1 MRTDTIFYQL
11 LLTYPHL
18 LFELV
23 DLPPDSADGY
33 QFISVEV
40 KETAFRFDGIFFP
53 NTADQTIWFV
63 EVQFQKV
70 ADFYSQF
77 MAEIMLYLKQYQ
89 PVQDWRAV
97 VIYPNRQT
105 EAPVPAYCQE
115 WFATQ
120 RLTAVYLNELTR
132 ETPYIGLTKLIITP
146 EEQVIEPAQEL
157 VRRYGQVGGLLEFV
171 ETILAYKLKH
181 LSREEI
187 SAMFTMGDLKQTR
200 VYQDAY
206 REALE
211 KGKQE
216 GKQEGM
222 QEGRREGKVQTI
234 LRLLSRKFGNL
245 SPRITQQIA
254 TLSLESLDSLA
265 DVILDM
271 QNLDDLSTWLSA
283 HWTPI
288 VTQIKIYAFPQ
299 GQRW

>member
-1 MRTDTIFYQL
+1 VRTDTIFYQL

-23 DLPPDSADGY
+23 NLPPDSAHGY

-53 NTADQTIWFV
+53 NTADKTIWFV

-77 MAEIMLYLKQYQ
+77 MAEIMRYLKQYQ

-105 EAPVPAYCQE
+105 EAPVPDHCQE

-171 ETILAYKLKH
+171 ATILAYKLKH
-181 LSREEI
+181 LSREAI

-245 SPRITQQIA
+245 SPHITQQIA
-254 TLSLESLDSLA
+254 NLSLESLDSLA

-271 QNLDDLSTWLSA
+271 QNLDDLNKWLSS
-283 HWTPI
+283 
-288 VTQIKIYAFPQ
+288 
-299 GQRW
+299 R